1 MEAGI
6 QAFFYMYHPVLAI
19 SAHKIARIIYF
30 FVKITK
36 KHSTLRYVNAILIQL
51 FNVLKQKIKAKIQ
64 ERR

>member
-1 MEAGI
+1 
-6 QAFFYMYHPVLAI
+6 MYHPVLAI

-30 FVKITK
+30 FVKNTK

-51 FNVLKQKIKAKIQ
+51 FNVLKQKIKVKIQ